1 MAFSLLF
8 WFQLP
13 TRKNARESV
22 AFILEDDP
30 QMSAAICATIQ
41 NMDFIKSLVF
51 TRKIVV
57 EKTFFSFF
65 KFDTMF
71 A

>member
-1 MAFSLLF
+1 
-8 WFQLP
+8 
-13 TRKNARESV
+13 V